1 MLRNVFPLDKMKRN
15 ECNETSL
22 DRELCKSNDSRRSAR
37 YLKRMNQHIHQSE
50 RNGDG
55 CCSWNKKMRTL
66 LPQFF
71 IDIIIY
77 VYYGAHG
84 RLSSI
89 LFKQRHWF
97 NLIAAY
103 RFDWSFCIFGSHW
116 INTWLCKLFMALSD
130 FLITSKHAFLD
141 FNIWNVDFCT
151 HEIWSIQSQHLSRN
165 SIMNVQIYAL
175 KV

>member
-37 YLKRMNQHIHQSE
+37 YLKRMNRHIHQSE

-55 CCSWNKKMRTL
+55 CCSWNKKMRKL

-103 RFDWSFCIFGSHW
+103 RFDWSFCIFGSLIESILDFVSSLWHCL
-116 INTWLCKLFMALSD
+116 IFWLHRS
-130 FLITSKHAFLD
+130 THFLD
-141 FNIWNVDFCT
+141 FKIWNVDFCT
-151 HEIWSIQSQHLSRN
+151 HENWSI
-165 SIMNVQIYAL
+165 
-175 KV
+175 